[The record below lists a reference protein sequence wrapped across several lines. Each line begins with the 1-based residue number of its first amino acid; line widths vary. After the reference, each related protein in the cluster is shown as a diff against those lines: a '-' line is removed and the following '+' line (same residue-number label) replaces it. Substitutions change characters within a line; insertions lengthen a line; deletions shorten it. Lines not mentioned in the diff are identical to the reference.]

1 MRRTI
6 GGVGV
11 LTLLLTGF
19 TLGCHKPMVQHK
31 PPPDPLLISKK
42 PIEGKPEVGEPV
54 RAARLD
60 PLPPPLP
67 RRDTPPASDMTA
79 TVQPRA
85 VNLAADK
92 SGE

>member
-1 MRRTI
+1 MRRT
-6 GGVGV
+6 VGRV
-11 LTLLLTGF
+11 GLLTLLLTGL

-54 RAARLD
+54 QAVRIE

-67 RRDTPPASDMTA
+67 PPLAPDLMGPGRQR
-79 TVQPRA
+79 TV
-85 VNLAADK
+85 NYTTDK
-92 SGE
+92 NSE